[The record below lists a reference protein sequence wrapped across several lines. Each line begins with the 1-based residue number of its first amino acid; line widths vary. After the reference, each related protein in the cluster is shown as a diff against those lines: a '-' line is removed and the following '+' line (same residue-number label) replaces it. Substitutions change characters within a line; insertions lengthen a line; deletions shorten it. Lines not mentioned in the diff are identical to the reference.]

1 MLFTHTLQ
9 LFPLELVEHA
19 NDFFA
24 WLGGKN
30 QFPKL
35 IMKHF
40 IYPGTCWECQWFFL
54 LDLVERTNFP
64 SWLCN
69 VLFFLE
75 FFEHVNDS
83 FCLTWWKEQASQID
97 CATFYL
103 RGELCMIHVTNPT
116 IGVVGLINKEA
127 WVLVVDFVRK
137 QCSTT
142 TTCLIV
148 KVES

>member
-1 MLFTHTLQ
+1 
-9 LFPLELVEHA
+9 
-19 NDFFA
+19 
-24 WLGGKN
+24 
-30 QFPKL
+30 
-35 IMKHF
+35 
-40 IYPGTCWECQWFFL
+40 
-54 LDLVERTNFP
+54 
-64 SWLCN
+64 
-69 VLFFLE
+69 LE